1 MARKTL
7 VIPTDR
13 FLAAAAAALTLA
25 AQPGFAQQQP
35 SNPPKP
41 TVGESANPRQ
51 DGTTR
56 SGAQRPTAAA
66 SALQQV
72 PKSEHDEKHPPGYKK
87 GESTPRDSGSGSILG
102 TPK

>member
-13 FLAAAAAALTLA
+13 FLAAAAAALTFA
-25 AQPGFAQQQP
+25 AQPGLAQPP
-35 SNPPKP
+35 STPPKP
-41 TVGESANPRQ
+41 TVGESAKPRQ
-51 DGTTR
+51 DGTTK
-56 SGAQRPTAAA
+56 SGAQRPTPAA
-66 SALQQV
+66 SALKDV
-72 PKSEHDEKHPPGYKK
+72 PKSEHDAKHPPGHKK

>member
-1 MARKTL
+1 MKRKTF

-13 FLAAAAAALTLA
+13 FLAAAAAALAFA
-25 AQPGFAQQQP
+25 AQPGMAQPQP
-35 SNPPKP
+35 STPPKP
-41 TVGESANPRQ
+41 TVGEASGPRQ

-56 SGAQRPTAAA
+56 SGAQRPTPPA
-66 SALQQV
+66 SALKDT
-72 PKSEHDEKHPPGYKK
+72 PKSEHDAKHPPGYKK